1 MAIYGWRG
9 LIEGGGWCWAIY
21 NAAGCGLSTQNIS
34 KLDIK
39 TGIFVCRPSY
49 IYDDLMEN
57 GWFCAWGSVVG
68 L

>member
-1 MAIYGWRG
+1 MDGGG

-21 NAAGCGLSTQNIS
+21 NTAGCGLSTQNIS
-34 KLDIK
+34 KLDIQ

-57 GWFCAWGSVVG
+57 G
-68 L
+68 